1 MQQILWGRLQAMNN
15 RESHQQENTY
25 YRNAIAYIQ
34 ENYWKNINVTEV
46 ADAIGISYVYL
57 NKIFKAH
64 HGKEEKL
71 IDYLNRTRIQKA
83 AELLLQ
89 TEETLAVIAQKVGYN
104 NDQSFSRFFKKY
116 KGMTP
121 GEWKRKC
128 RGMAADGQEG
138 N

>member
-1 MQQILWGRLQAMNN
+1 M
-15 RESHQQENTY
+15 
-25 YRNAIAYIQ
+25 
-34 ENYWKNINVTEV
+34 
-46 ADAIGISYVYL
+46 
-57 NKIFKAH
+57 
-64 HGKEEKL
+64 
-71 IDYLNRTRIQKA
+71 
-83 AELLLQ
+83 
-89 TEETLAVIAQKVGYN
+89 IAQKVGYN

>member
-1 MQQILWGRLQAMNN
+1 M
-15 RESHQQENTY
+15 
-25 YRNAIAYIQ
+25 
-34 ENYWKNINVTEV
+34 TEV